1 MGLRTV
7 TADFLLITE
16 KPLSQRVPMPMRFC
30 MKFGMICHWG
40 KGNCNKVMV
49 QDNMDLCACTVDVP
63 TMTGGAFIL
72 RSTQGNYVV
81 MYMTL
86 APESKIAMSL
96 GSIIVGEINIA
107 ATEVS
112 ST

>member
-1 MGLRTV
+1 
-7 TADFLLITE
+7 
-16 KPLSQRVPMPMRFC
+16 

-86 APESKIAMSL
+86 AP
-96 GSIIVGEINIA
+96 
-107 ATEVS
+107 VS
-112 ST
+112 SIAVCLG